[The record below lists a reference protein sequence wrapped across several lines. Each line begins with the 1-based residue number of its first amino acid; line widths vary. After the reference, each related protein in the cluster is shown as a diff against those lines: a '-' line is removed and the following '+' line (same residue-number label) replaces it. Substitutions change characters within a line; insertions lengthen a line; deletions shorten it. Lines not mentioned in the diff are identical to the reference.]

1 MGKSTLAVRLLVVLC
16 LLGGEQHAGVAARH
30 SKGKRAK
37 GSAGRSR
44 SSGGGTPREDAWAPV
59 RAPLEA
65 VLEHLYVPDR
75 AAALTSPEAAAA
87 ALGQAMW
94 APKTDPATLVE
105 PVFALGMEAA
115 TAQHGELVAA
125 TLYLLE
131 DLANLISARAEGM
144 EAGMAEQL
152 HALWTKLSSLYTK
165 QYVPLTQVSPKPQS
179 PEVPKPQAAS
189 PKP

>member
-1 MGKSTLAVRLLVVLC
+1 MVNSTLAVRLLVVLC
-16 LLGGEQHAGVAARH
+16 LVGGEQHTGVAARH
-30 SKGKRAK
+30 SKGKRGK
-37 GSAGRSR
+37 SSAWRSR

-75 AAALTSPEAAAA
+75 AAALASPDGAAA

-94 APKTDPATLVE
+94 TSKDPASLVE
-105 PVFALGMEAA
+105 PMFALGMASA

-131 DLANLISARAEGM
+131 DLANLVSARAEGV

-165 QYVPLTQVSPKPQS
+165 QYVPLTQVMRKPKP
-179 PEVPKPQAAS
+179 
-189 PKP
+189 

>member
-1 MGKSTLAVRLLVVLC
+1 MVNSTLAVRLLVVLC

-30 SKGKRAK
+30 SKGKRGK

-44 SSGGGTPREDAWAPV
+44 SSGGTPREDAWG
-59 RAPLEA
+59 APLEA

-75 AAALTSPEAAAA
+75 AEALASPEAAAA

-94 APKTDPATLVE
+94 TSKDPASLVE
-105 PVFALGMEAA
+105 PMFALGMAAA

-131 DLANLISARAEGM
+131 DLANLISARAE
-144 EAGMAEQL
+144 
-152 HALWTKLSSLYTK
+152 
-165 QYVPLTQVSPKPQS
+165 VRNVD
-179 PEVPKPQAAS
+179 
-189 PKP
+189 